1 MPMVRVE
8 RDYAFEGP
16 DGRRSLPELFDGRSQ
31 LILYR
36 FFFEEGVDGWPD
48 AGCVGCSSF
57 ADGIPELGLLHSRD
71 ITFAMA
77 SPAPQANL
85 QRYAERMGWTDVPW
99 YTICTERFSA
109 DFGVDEWFGLNV
121 FLRDGK
127 DVYRTYFLQHG
138 AMVQWIG
145 SLWSLWSLTPY
156 GGQGDDEELPEGWP
170 RAPQSFW
177 FRRHDEF
184 DEPPPSARLGIDAD
198 DRPSDIPGSAS
209 APSDTEP
216 GGGASGVLQSA
227 LALVGGRHL
236 RSRRFRA
243 IHRLPS
249 SDRGLLSSKRRRYDR
264 RPLIE
269 EDRCL
274 DQVRNSMPKGYAITS
289 ATASRGC
296 RSRSASPHRACSDR
310 PRGPPDVG
318 RNCGGHLHP
327 ARDTDAPERV
337 LRPAARPERPVW
349 RATPGHGGQS
359 RTSRSSR
366 SRRSGS
372 AMMSSARR
380 SFGFG
385 L

>member
-1 MPMVRVE
+1 MPSSGREATSSGRNAAAGSSFAPCGSDVEAANRSRWQHVFAPYKQEVARSSRAPPIFRSPLLSGTSAGALADDMRRTPGARTSRPTPPVAPKTVRFISRPLSCCRRCRGRRRVRRGALPRNPESFGSRHSRGRTTGMETTEATPARPPVVSQIEWDAGLTALLERERNVAAAMHELAAARKRMPMVRVE

-109 DFGVDEWFGLNV
+109 DFGVDEWFGLNI

-138 AMVQWIG
+138 AMVQFIG
-145 SLWSLWSLTPY
+145 SIWTVMSLTPY
-156 GGQGDDEELPEGWP
+156 GGQSVDEDVPEGWP
-170 RAPQSFW
+170 QAPQSFW

-198 DRPSDIPGSAS
+198 DRP
-209 APSDTEP
+209 
-216 GGGASGVLQSA
+216 
-227 LALVGGRHL
+227 
-236 RSRRFRA
+236 
-243 IHRLPS
+243 
-249 SDRGLLSSKRRRYDR
+249 
-264 RPLIE
+264 
-269 EDRCL
+269 
-274 DQVRNSMPKGYAITS
+274 
-289 ATASRGC
+289 
-296 RSRSASPHRACSDR
+296 
-310 PRGPPDVG
+310 
-318 RNCGGHLHP
+318 
-327 ARDTDAPERV
+327 
-337 LRPAARPERPVW
+337 
-349 RATPGHGGQS
+349 
-359 RTSRSSR
+359 
-366 SRRSGS
+366 
-372 AMMSSARR
+372 
-380 SFGFG
+380 
-385 L
+385 

>member
-1 MPMVRVE
+1 METTEATLARPPVVSQTEWDAALTALLERERNVAAAMHELAAARKRMPMVRVE

-121 FLRDGK
+121 FLRDGN

-145 SLWSLWSLTPY
+145 SLWSMWSL
-156 GGQGDDEELPEGWP
+156 DAL
-170 RAPQSFW
+170 
-177 FRRHDEF
+177 RRPVRRRGLARGLAAGAGVVLV
-184 DEPPPSARLGIDAD
+184 PPPRRVRRAAAVGPLGH
-198 DRPSDIPGSAS
+198 RRGRSTL
-209 APSDTEP
+209 APCGTSLDTN
-216 GGGASGVLQSA
+216 
-227 LALVGGRHL
+227 
-236 RSRRFRA
+236 
-243 IHRLPS
+243 IS
-249 SDRGLLSSKRRRYDR
+249 S
-264 RPLIE
+264 
-269 EDRCL
+269 
-274 DQVRNSMPKGYAITS
+274 
-289 ATASRGC
+289 
-296 RSRSASPHRACSDR
+296 
-310 PRGPPDVG
+310 
-318 RNCGGHLHP
+318 
-327 ARDTDAPERV
+327 
-337 LRPAARPERPVW
+337 
-349 RATPGHGGQS
+349 
-359 RTSRSSR
+359 
-366 SRRSGS
+366 
-372 AMMSSARR
+372 
-380 SFGFG
+380 
-385 L
+385 